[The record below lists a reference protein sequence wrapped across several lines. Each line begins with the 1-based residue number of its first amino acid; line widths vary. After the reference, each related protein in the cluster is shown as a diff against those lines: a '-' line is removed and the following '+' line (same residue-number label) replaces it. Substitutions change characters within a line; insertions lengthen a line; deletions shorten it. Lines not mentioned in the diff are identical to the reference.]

1 MMNKTKNF
9 PSLFLTI
16 VLSLSFFFS
25 QSALPMGDKTFTSQH
40 EKEEIPDEFSKFQIP
55 TINSSTAYKLWNGK
69 KAVFVDALPPESYEV
84 QHIPGAINLPASDP
98 ETNWH
103 EFLDIEKDDII
114 ITYCSSKKCEAGK
127 KVAKYL
133 KHKGYTQ
140 VYYYKPGLK
149 EWTYNLLP
157 TESEKEY

>member
-1 MMNKTKNF
+1 
-9 PSLFLTI
+9 
-16 VLSLSFFFS
+16 
-25 QSALPMGDKTFTSQH
+25 MGEKTFKTQH
-40 EKEEIPDEFSKFQIP
+40 KKKEVPDEFSKFKIP
-55 TINSSTAYKLWNGK
+55 EINSSTAYKLWNGK
-69 KAVFVDALPPESYEV
+69 KAVFVDALDEESYRA

-114 ITYCSSKKCEAGK
+114 ITYSSSKKCEDGK
-127 KVAKYL
+127 NLAKYL

-149 EWTYNLLP
+149 GWTYNLLP
-157 TESEKEY
+157 IESENDY